1 MEDDWDLHAVVRG
14 CATSSTASAS
24 AGADLCPPPPPP
36 HSCFPSFEQFLS
48 TPNPFETRNTIEEL
62 HELYK
67 PFFPKSVSVSP
78 PPQTTISFS
87 STATASPS
95 ASVLGGGGGSNH
107 ATTVPPPP
115 FLRLQQKHP
124 HPKQQLHVP
133 NSQNNRT
140 KRR

>member
-14 CATSSTASAS
+14 CAITSTAS
-24 AGADLCPPPPPP
+24 AGADLCPPPPPLPP
-36 HSCFPSFEQFLS
+36 HSCFPAFEQFLS
-48 TPNPFETRNTIEEL
+48 TPSPFETRNGIEEL

-78 PPQTTISFS
+78 PPQSTISFS
-87 STATASPS
+87 STTTAS
-95 ASVLGGGGGSNH
+95 ALGGGGGSNH
-107 ATTVPPPP
+107 TTTAPPPP
-115 FLRLQQKHP
+115 LLRLQQKHL